1 MLQRT
6 ADGRYGLNATDPSA
20 GGVEL
25 YTILWDEVTANAL
38 QAEFEAGGRLARCV
52 FTGAPMTGPFQGYS
66 MAQFLAEAA
75 KDRGGG
81 LTGMVRNAR
90 KDLSRAFAGWEIPMK
105 EVAKWLGRGVVV
117 QASED
122 NDAME
127 EDVSEEEA
135 SSTSEAASLSSE
147 AAAVSGEAAAASRK
161 RLGSDD
167 ESKKKTKKLKKK
179 GQQSI
184 FSFFQ
189 STEQK
194 EG

>member
-1 MLQRT
+1 MPLQRT
-6 ADGRYGLNATDPSA
+6 ADGRYGLNVGGCG

-81 LTGMVRNAR
+81 LTGMVRAAR

-105 EVAKWLGRGVVV
+105 EVAKWLGRGVGV

-167 ESKKKTKKLKKK
+167 ESKKTKKLKKK